1 LPISFPSAGI
11 SLRSTLAIVAL
22 LAAGCAGVAPQP
34 APPSGPPPGPY
45 TQPAS
50 AASAAPPPSV
60 NLQGF
65 PLEYRTGYLDGCASA
80 SGTEKKDTARFRY
93 DGQYRTG
100 WQDGNSICKKQR

>member
-1 LPISFPSAGI
+1 LSFPFRGAGPSACCA
-11 SLRSTLAIVAL
+11 LAAIVL

-34 APPSGPPPGPY
+34 APGGPPPGPY
-45 TQPAS
+45 SPPTTGAQAGP
-50 AASAAPPPSV
+50 APPPANV

-80 SGTEKKDTARFRY
+80 SGPEKKDATRFRT

-100 WQDGNSICKKQR
+100 WQDGNALCRK